1 MRLSYQ
7 GRQIRRSTDATDKK
21 LAEKIYHKVRVQ
33 LAEGHWFPRDAG
45 AEKTVRDLLERY
57 LREHSA
63 PNKAPT
69 THRCDQSRAQR
80 LIRTFGDLTLKEV
93 RPALLAAYKATRR
106 AEGAAAKTINHDLA
120 LLGHAFQLAMKEW
133 EWVAENPV
141 HKVSKEKVRNL
152 IERWLTAEEEG
163 RLLAASPR
171 WLQDIILFAIN
182 TGFRQSEILNL
193 QWGQV
198 ELFRRTITLLDQKNG
213 GRDTLPVNTKTLGV
227 LKARANVRSLKTDY
241 VFSNGA
247 GNRRDARDLLRAFY
261 LAMKL
266 ADVRRFRIHDLRH
279 TFATRIVQ
287 AGADI
292 YTVQKLGRWKTI
304 SMVLRYAHHQP
315 ESLRGGAEVLDR
327 LRREN
332 STKLAQR
339 GAAPSASA
347 A

>member
-21 LAEKIYHKVRVQ
+21 LAERIYHKVRVQ

-80 LIRTFGDLTLKEV
+80 LIRTFGDLTLQEM
-93 RPALLAAYKATRR
+93 RPSLLAAYKATRR
-106 AEGAAAKTINHDLA
+106 AEGAAAKTINHDLS
-120 LLGHAFQLAMKEW
+120 LLGHAFQLAVKEW

-152 IERWLTAEEEG
+152 IERWLTVEEEQ
-163 RLLAASPR
+163 RLLAASPG
-171 WLQDIILFAIN
+171 WLQEIIVFAIN

-198 ELFRRTITLLDQKNG
+198 DLFRRTITLLEQKNG
-213 GRDTLPVNTKTLGV
+213 GRDTLPVNATTLEV
-227 LKARANVRSLKTDY
+227 LKARAKVRSRTTDY

-247 GNRRDARDLLRAFY
+247 GNRRDARDLLRVFY
-261 LAMKL
+261 PAMQQ
-266 ADVRRFRIHDLRH
+266 ADVRRFRFHDLRH
-279 TFATRIVQ
+279 TFATRLVQ

-304 SMVLRYAHHQP
+304 SMVQRYAHHHA
-315 ESLRGGAEVLDR
+315 ESLRAGIEILDR
-327 LRREN
+327 VPAEI
-332 STKLAQR
+332 STKLAQ
-339 GAAPSASA
+339 SAH
-347 A
+347 